1 MLNSK
6 IRNSNEIIILKQY
19 LSIKGLRVLFQLLIF
34 FYLLFLLLIMKL
46 FQKNF
51 MKNIKSKN

>member
-19 LSIKGLRVLFQLLIF
+19 LSIKSLKFLFQLLIF
-34 FYLLFLLLIMKL
+34 LSFIIFIINNEIIS
-46 FQKNF
+46 KNF
-51 MKNIKSKN
+51 MKI